1 MQDKRFIGN
10 LLDEA
15 LSTGGDFAEIYV
27 EDTESTGLTMLG
39 GKVYKASAGRDYGV
53 GIRIFNGYNAI
64 YAYTCGNDKEEIAKT
79 VKKAAQAVK
88 KDSLTRRNELKSET
102 VDNIHIIQIPPN
114 QVEKSRKV
122 QLMSAAHA
130 AAKSVDPLISQV
142 SINYSDSSKHILV
155 ANSTGKFV
163 EDHRTY
169 TRMYI
174 SAVASKGDEMQTGG
188 EGPGALSGLEFYD
201 TIDIEEY
208 ARKAARVAVTMV
220 NAKYCPGGRMP
231 VILANGFGGVIFHE
245 ACGHGLEATSVA
257 KGNSVFAGKLG
268 QKVANEKV
276 TAIDDG
282 TIPNAWGSTNIDDE
296 GTPTQR
302 RVLIENGILKGYM
315 VDILNGKRM
324 NAESTGSGRRQNY
337 RYAPTSRMSNTY
349 IAPGNDTFEDIIA
362 NTEYGLYA
370 AKMGGGSV
378 NPSTGEFNFSVGE
391 GYLIKNGKIAE
402 PVRGATLI
410 GKGNEVIQRID
421 MVGDDLALGQGVCGS
436 ASGNVPTNVGQPVIR
451 VSELIVGGRNGDS
464 NG

>member
-188 EGPGALSGLEFYD
+188 EGPGAAGGGPGTGTARAGAATTGTSRSKATRSSGRGCLRDVRSRSDE
-201 TIDIEEY
+201 I
-208 ARKAARVAVTMV
+208 
-220 NAKYCPGGRMP
+220 
-231 VILANGFGGVIFHE
+231 
-245 ACGHGLEATSVA
+245 
-257 KGNSVFAGKLG
+257 AGKTL
-268 QKVANEKV
+268 
-276 TAIDDG
+276 TALH
-282 TIPNAWGSTNIDDE
+282 E
-296 GTPTQR
+296 
-302 RVLIENGILKGYM
+302 
-315 VDILNGKRM
+315 
-324 NAESTGSGRRQNY
+324 
-337 RYAPTSRMSNTY
+337 
-349 IAPGNDTFEDIIA
+349 
-362 NTEYGLYA
+362 
-370 AKMGGGSV
+370 
-378 NPSTGEFNFSVGE
+378 
-391 GYLIKNGKIAE
+391 
-402 PVRGATLI
+402 
-410 GKGNEVIQRID
+410 
-421 MVGDDLALGQGVCGS
+421 
-436 ASGNVPTNVGQPVIR
+436 
-451 VSELIVGGRNGDS
+451 
-464 NG
+464 

>member
-208 ARKAARVAVTMV
+208 ARQAARVAVTMV

-276 TAIDDG
+276 
-282 TIPNAWGSTNIDDE
+282 
-296 GTPTQR
+296 
-302 RVLIENGILKGYM
+302 
-315 VDILNGKRM
+315 
-324 NAESTGSGRRQNY
+324 
-337 RYAPTSRMSNTY
+337 
-349 IAPGNDTFEDIIA
+349 
-362 NTEYGLYA
+362 
-370 AKMGGGSV
+370 
-378 NPSTGEFNFSVGE
+378 
-391 GYLIKNGKIAE
+391 
-402 PVRGATLI
+402 
-410 GKGNEVIQRID
+410 
-421 MVGDDLALGQGVCGS
+421 
-436 ASGNVPTNVGQPVIR
+436 
-451 VSELIVGGRNGDS
+451 
-464 NG
+464 

>member
-1 MQDKRFIGN
+1 MPDKKFIES

-27 EDTESTGLTMLG
+27 EDTESNGLTMLG

-53 GIRIFNGYNAI
+53 GIRIFNGFNAI

-79 VKKAAQAVK
+79 VKKAAQALK
-88 KDSLTRRNELKSET
+88 NDSLTVRNELKSDV
-102 VDNIHIIQIPPN
+102 VDNIHIIRIPPN

-122 QLMSAAHA
+122 ELMSAAHV
-130 AAKSVDPLISQV
+130 AAKGVDPLITQV

-155 ANSTGKFV
+155 ANSTGRYV

-169 TRMYI
+169 SRMYI

-188 EGPGALSGLEFYD
+188 EGPGAHQGFEFFE
-201 TIDIEEY
+201 TIDVEEY

-220 NAKYCPGGRMP
+220 NAKYCPGGKMP

-268 QKVANEKV
+268 QQVANEKV

-282 TIPNAWGSTNIDDE
+282 TVPNAWGSTNIDDE

-302 RVLIENGILKGYM
+302 RVLIEKGILKGYM
-315 VDILNGKRM
+315 IDILNGRRM
-324 NAESTGSGRRQNY
+324 NMPSTGSGRRQNF

-349 IAPGNDTFEDIIA
+349 IAPGTDTFEEMVA

-378 NPSTGEFNFSVGE
+378 NPSTAEFNFAVSE
-391 GYLIKNGKIAE
+391 GYMIRNGKIAE

-410 GKGNEVIQRID
+410 GKGHEVIQRID
-421 MVGDDLALGQGVCGS
+421 MVGNDLDFGQGMCGS
-436 ASGNVPTNVGQPVIR
+436 VSGSVPTNVGQPVIR
-451 VSELIVGGRNGDS
+451 VSEMIVGGRNGD
-464 NG
+464 